1 MFVLDRTNI
10 DKALDEI
17 EQEVYERG
25 NKAGLEQGLEQGRRQ
40 VLTMLLEKKFGQ
52 EDSRDERL
60 KSIDASELEIA
71 VSLLLDAEDEDAFW
85 QKFLE
90 QTSG

>member
-25 NKAGLEQGLEQGRRQ
+25 NKAGLEQGRRQ
-40 VLTMLLEKKFGQ
+40 VLAMLLEKKFGQ

-71 VSLLLDAEDEDAFW
+71 VSLLLDAEDEDVFW
-85 QKFLE
+85 QQFLE